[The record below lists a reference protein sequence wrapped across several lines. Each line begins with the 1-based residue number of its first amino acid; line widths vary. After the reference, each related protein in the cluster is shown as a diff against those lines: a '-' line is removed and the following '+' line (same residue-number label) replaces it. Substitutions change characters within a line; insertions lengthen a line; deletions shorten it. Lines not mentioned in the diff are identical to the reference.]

1 MKKPLGPE
9 ENRLELEGDWDLS
22 RREELDFLL
31 SALRSDE
38 AAVIDLSRATYIDS
52 TVLHQLASVR
62 QRFNGHQIT
71 LVANGPVSRLLRLVG
86 FDKMFR
92 VVDKA

>member
-22 RREELDFLL
+22 RREELDFLF

-38 AAVIDLSRATYIDS
+38 PAVIDMSRATYIDS

-71 LVANGPVSRLLRLVG
+71 VVANGPVSRLLRMVA

-92 VVDKA
+92 VVDKV

>member
-22 RREELDFLL
+22 RREELDFLF

-52 TVLHQLASVR
+52 TVLNQLASVR

-71 LVANGPVSRLLRLVG
+71 VVANGPVSRLLRLVG

-92 VVDKA
+92 VVDKV

>member
-22 RREELDFLL
+22 RSEELDSLF

-38 AAVIDLSRATYIDS
+38 PAVIDMSRATYIDS
-52 TVLHQLASVR
+52 TVLHRLASVR

-71 LVANGPVSRLLRLVG
+71 VVANGPVSRLLRIVD

-92 VVDKA
+92 VVDKV